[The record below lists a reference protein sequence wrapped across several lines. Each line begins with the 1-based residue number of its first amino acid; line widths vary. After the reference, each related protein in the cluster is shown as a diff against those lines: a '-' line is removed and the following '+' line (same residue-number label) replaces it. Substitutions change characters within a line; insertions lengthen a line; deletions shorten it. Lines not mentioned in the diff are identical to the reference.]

1 MNAHQAYRNF
11 TWQLASQHFATT
23 EGNTCLS
30 PWGPYLLLS
39 MIADSSTGE
48 AKKELKALLAGD
60 EMNGALTLGKVI
72 SPCDAVASKT
82 AIYFPDKLATSGIY
96 ALNLCTSFS
105 DMSSTPENETDRLT
119 FQSRIGF
126 REAWQTKFLETR
138 KTFYSATTG
147 NTFVRKMI
155 PFIEQVGTFSLKETS
170 AYVSVAVPFEKGCH
184 MTLTMPKQKSLTA
197 CLRDPKFLEDALVL
211 SPKGEV
217 QLSLALPKIQLKNFH
232 LNLNNVLQ
240 ELGVKRI
247 FECENAQVNIVTEKN
262 CYVEKLI
269 QDAEIS
275 VDAKGAYALGLP
287 TTPVISSNS
296 IAIDSCSKA
305 ICFDH
310 PFAFAIWQTEPAEI
324 PLFIGT
330 IQNAE
335 DLLC

>member
-30 PWGPYLLLS
+30 PLGPYLLLS

-48 AKKELKALLAGD
+48 TRKELQELLADD
-60 EMNGALTLGKVI
+60 EMNGTQTLGRVV
-72 SPCDAVASKT
+72 STCDAVASKT
-82 AIYFPDKLATSGIY
+82 AIYFPEKLSTSGIC
-96 ALNLCTSFS
+96 ALNLSTGFS
-105 DMSSTPENETDRLT
+105 DMSSTPEKGTDRLT
-119 FQSRIGF
+119 FQNRIGF
-126 REAWQTKFLETR
+126 RAGWQTKFLETR
-138 KTFYSATTG
+138 KTFYSTTTE
-147 NTFVRKMI
+147 NTLVKKVI
-155 PFIEQVGTFSLKETS
+155 PFIEQGRTFSQKETS
-170 AYVSVAVPFEKGCH
+170 EYVSVAIPFEKGCH
-184 MTLTMPKQKSLTA
+184 MTLAMPKQKSLTA
-197 CLRDPKFLEDALVL
+197 CLRDPKFLEDALTL
-211 SPKGEV
+211 SPMGEV
-217 QLSLALPKIQLKNFH
+217 QLTLALPKIQLKNFR
-232 LNLNNVLQ
+232 LNLNSVLQ

-275 VDAKGAYALGLP
+275 VDAKGACALGLP
-287 TTPVISSNS
+287 TTPVVSSNS
-296 IAIDSCSKA
+296 TAIDSCSKA

-310 PFAFAIWQTEPAEI
+310 PFVFAIWQTEPAEI

-330 IQNAE
+330 IQNTE